1 MKTIYNRRQEPDIT
15 RTLRREDTSYF
26 SLYIKMAQP
35 SIAMGEDLLCDP
47 DPCLTDTFFQVP
59 TLDWVQGRDLAI
71 AGTKVDTCHRVLAC
85 TPFLVSSGQPTAL
98 WTKVDTCHRVL
109 ACTPFLVSSGQPTA
123 LYSLQSSCFK
133 MASDRAK
140 WSDYVPRGGTRDF
153 KRRGWSN
160 RAKSQD
166 PRKSLGF
173 PAKPK
178 KTLDQKLTPQ
188 KSHT

>member
-1 MKTIYNRRQEPDIT
+1 MKTIYNRRQEPDMT

-59 TLDWVQGRDLAI
+59 TLDRVQGRDLVI
-71 AGTKVDTCHRVLAC
+71 AGTKVDTCHRVLA
-85 TPFLVSSGQPTAL
+85 G
-98 WTKVDTCHRVL
+98 
-109 ACTPFLVSSGQPTA
+109 TPFLVSSGQPTA

-140 WSDYVPRGGTRDF
+140 WSDYVPPGGGGVLGISRGGDDRIEQKVKTQENP
-153 KRRGWSN
+153 S
-160 RAKSQD
+160 
-166 PRKSLGF
+166 GF
-173 PAKPK
+173 QQNPK
-178 KTLDQKLTPQ
+178 KPWTKN
-188 KSHT
+188 

>member
-1 MKTIYNRRQEPDIT
+1 MT

-59 TLDWVQGRDLAI
+59 TLDRVQGRDLVI
-71 AGTKVDTCHRVLAC
+71 AGTKVDTCHRVL
-85 TPFLVSSGQPTAL
+85 V
-98 WTKVDTCHRVL
+98 
-109 ACTPFLVSSGQPTA
+109 CTPFLVSSGQPTA

-140 WSDYVPRGGTRDF
+140 WSDYVPRRGGGYSGF
-153 KRRGWSN
+153 QEAGMIEQSK
-160 RAKSQD
+160 KS
-166 PRKSLGF
+166 R
-173 PAKPK
+173 PK
-178 KTLDQKLTPQ
+178 KIPRVSSKTQKNPGPKINPPKIPYLT
-188 KSHT
+188 HAM

>member
-1 MKTIYNRRQEPDIT
+1 MT

-59 TLDWVQGRDLAI
+59 TLDRVQGRDLVI
-71 AGTKVDTCHRVLAC
+71 AGTKVDTCHRVLA
-85 TPFLVSSGQPTAL
+85 G
-98 WTKVDTCHRVL
+98 
-109 ACTPFLVSSGQPTA
+109 TPFLVSSGQPTA

-140 WSDYVPRGGTRDF
+140 WSDYVPRGGGVLGIS
-153 KRRGWSN
+153 RGGDDRIEQKVKTQENPS
-160 RAKSQD
+160 
-166 PRKSLGF
+166 GF
-173 PAKPK
+173 QQNPK
-178 KTLDQKLTPQ
+178 KPWTKN
-188 KSHT
+188 

>member
-1 MKTIYNRRQEPDIT
+1 MT

-59 TLDWVQGRDLAI
+59 TLDRVQGRDLVI
-71 AGTKVDTCHRVLAC
+71 AGTKVDTCHRVLA
-85 TPFLVSSGQPTAL
+85 G
-98 WTKVDTCHRVL
+98 
-109 ACTPFLVSSGQPTA
+109 TPFLVSSGQPTA

-140 WSDYVPRGGTRDF
+140 WSDYVPRGWGVLGISRDGDDRIEQ
-153 KRRGWSN
+153 KVKTQENPS
-160 RAKSQD
+160 
-166 PRKSLGF
+166 GF
-173 PAKPK
+173 QQNPK
-178 KTLDQKLTPQ
+178 KPWTKN
-188 KSHT
+188 

>member
-1 MKTIYNRRQEPDIT
+1 MKTIYNRRQEPDMT

-59 TLDWVQGRDLAI
+59 TLDRVQGRDLVI
-71 AGTKVDTCHRVLAC
+71 AGTKVGSCHRVLAC
-85 TPFLVSSGQPTAL
+85 TPFLVSSGP
-98 WTKVDTCHRVL
+98 
-109 ACTPFLVSSGQPTA
+109 GQPTA

-140 WSDYVPRGGTRDF
+140 WSDYVHSYISSTQGIREHNTFLWRYSATGATGSLAPRPCTKWLF
-153 KRRGWSN
+153 LV
-160 RAKSQD
+160 
-166 PRKSLGF
+166 PE
-173 PAKPK
+173 
-178 KTLDQKLTPQ
+178 
-188 KSHT
+188 